1 MTSKL
6 LIAAAAVAMILPVS
20 AHAQEY
26 KFSNERETGKSRYAT
41 EWKDFRSELKN
52 QKRVAAQSAGTPQGT
67 SPMAL
72 NATAPASGSEEYTSE
87 MFPNRGIKRA
97 QAVPTSPYNQ

>member
-6 LIAAAAVAMILPVS
+6 LIAAAVLAVVLPVS

-26 KFSNERETGKSRYAT
+26 KFSNEREVGKSRYAT
-41 EWKDFRSELKN
+41 EWKDFKSELKG
-52 QKRVAAQSAGTPQGT
+52 QQRVAAQPSAAAQPN

-72 NATAPASGSEEYTSE
+72 NATAPASGTEEYTSE

-97 QAVPTSPYNQ
+97 QAVPTSSYNQ